1 PIVIGGI
8 EASLRRIAQYDYWSD
23 KVRKSVL
30 IDSGADILLYGNAE
44 RAIVDVAHRIA
55 AGEAVDAMT
64 DIRGTAIVRDAVPD
78 GWTEIDSTRIDWPSR
93 IDALPNPYE
102 YKDPATESCATDNA
116 ANNTETAAD
125 TASPVRIIP
134 MPLHRK
140 NDLDNATTYTRLP
153 SFNKVRNDPALYA
166 HASRVLHQESNP
178 HNARVLVQKHDTKE
192 VWVNTPPIPLETD
205 ELDAVFDLPYT

>member
-55 AGEAVDAMT
+55 AGEAVDTMT
-64 DIRGTAIVRDAVPD
+64 DIRGTAIVRDAVPE

-102 YKDPATESCATDNA
+102 YKDPASESCATDNA
-116 ANNTETAAD
+116 AAPAASD
-125 TASPVRIIP
+125 DPSPVRIIP

-140 NDLDNATTYTRLP
+140 SELEKATTYIRLP
-153 SFNKVRNDPALYA
+153 SFNKVKNDPALYA

-192 VWVNTPPIPLETD
+192 
-205 ELDAVFDLPYT
+205 